1 MDKEYIKRIAE
12 DLLYIKL
19 NSAGCVVVNGP
30 KFCGKSTMCEQYAK
44 SVTKLKSTNDIELA
58 LADPKSALVGEN
70 PHLVDEW
77 QKAPEIWNEVKNDL
91 DDDYQFGKY
100 ILTGSTTPINPKK
113 IQHSGA
119 GRITPITLRPFTLY
133 ESGESTGLISL
144 KNIISNNEYTTIYKN
159 DV

>member
-1 MDKEYIKRIAE
+1 MNNNLYFISKVFFTIMTRFFNDDKEYIKRIAE

-77 QKAPEIWNEVKNDL
+77 QKAPEIASPEVGL
-91 DDDYQFGKY
+91 
-100 ILTGSTTPINPKK
+100 PIRP
-113 IQHSGA
+113 
-119 GRITPITLRPFTLY
+119 LRHCAEGIWFFERL
-133 ESGESTGLISL
+133 
-144 KNIISNNEYTTIYKN
+144 
-159 DV
+159 